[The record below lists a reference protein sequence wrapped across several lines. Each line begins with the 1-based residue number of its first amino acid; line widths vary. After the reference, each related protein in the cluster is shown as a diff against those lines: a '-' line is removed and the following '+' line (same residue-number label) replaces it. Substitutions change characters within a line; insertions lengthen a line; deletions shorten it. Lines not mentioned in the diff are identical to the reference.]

1 MMNEYVIFT
10 DATIDL
16 PRDLV
21 EQTKL
26 EVIPMEFDLDEK
38 SYKFGGTGS
47 ELDTASFYQA
57 LRKGSVARTSQIT
70 PTTFIDYFKPV
81 LEEGKDILYL
91 AFSSGMSGTFD
102 SSRIAIA
109 ELQDEYPDRKI
120 MAIDTLCAASGEGLL
135 VYMAARLKEEGK
147 TIEEVAAFAEEN
159 KLNIC
164 HLISVDDLNHLK
176 RGGRI
181 SATSATLGMALN
193 IKPLLKVDENG
204 KLIVTE
210 KVRGKKRV
218 EAAFMAKLEE
228 KCLPDQC
235 DTIFVSHADC
245 LDDAKHLQELVK
257 EKYPNHQ
264 VIITEIGP
272 IIGAHTGQGTLL
284 LLFYGKDRA

>member
-91 AFSSGMSGTFD
+91 AFSSGLSGTYD

-109 ELQDEYPDRKI
+109 ELQEEYPDRKI
-120 MAIDTLCAASGEGLL
+120 ISVDTLCAASGEGLL
-135 VYMAARLKEEGK
+135 VYMAGRMRLEGK
-147 TIEEVAAFAEEN
+147 SIDEVAAYVEEKKMN
-159 KLNIC
+159 VC

-193 IKPLLKVDENG
+193 IKPMLKVDENG
-204 KLIVTE
+204 KLVVTD
-210 KVRGKKRV
+210 KVRGKKKI
-218 EAAFMAKLEE
+218 EASF
-228 KCLPDQC
+228 
-235 DTIFVSHADC
+235 
-245 LDDAKHLQELVK
+245 LDKFAQ
-257 EKYPNHQ
+257 
-264 VIITEIGP
+264 
-272 IIGAHTGQGTLL
+272 
-284 LLFYGKDRA
+284 